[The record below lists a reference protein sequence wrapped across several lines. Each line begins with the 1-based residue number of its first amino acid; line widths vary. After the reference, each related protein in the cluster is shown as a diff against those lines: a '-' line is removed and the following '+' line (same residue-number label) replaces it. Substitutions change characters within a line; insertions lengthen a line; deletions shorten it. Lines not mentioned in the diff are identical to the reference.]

1 MKRKEFGPSA
11 SGDIEENKQSNGI
24 PDVDKFFKEVARDI
38 EADKEKEELIEAVGA
53 WLDNQ
58 KEEAKERLGRIKG
71 IPDYKEE
78 DIDNLFEKISKHFL
92 GEIRFAVSNFDE
104 IKKKISQKRKEIKV
118 DEKSEEVVSMM
129 QWLEACSKLSLFKLL
144 KRKFS
149 GGLSEQ
155 DSLALNILGIIEHG
169 GTLGTHNGISHEL
182 ELSLFTDSSFEDYK
196 GVIDHELTHH
206 VLNLV
211 VPNVTI
217 ERISSHLKLSGNP
230 EIKNLAKKMFFS
242 DLMLGINESAAYIVE
257 GRIPP
262 FETYNDKIAPV
273 VFKKVYETIKDLSRD
288 MTPQE
293 KDDFFVKLYAKVAS
307 LWRED
312 MTIEDVSGIVVR
324 LKDYVE

>member
-11 SGDIEENKQSNGI
+11 SGDIEENKQSNDI
-24 PDVDKFFKEVARDI
+24 PDVDKFFEEVARDI
-38 EADKEKEELIEAVGA
+38 EADKEREELIEAVGA

-58 KEEAKERLGRIKG
+58 KEEAKERLGKIKG
-71 IPDYKEE
+71 IPEYKEGE
-78 DIDNLFEKISKHFL
+78 IDDLFGKISKHFL
-92 GEIRFAVSNFDE
+92 GEIRFAVSNFNE

-129 QWLEACSKLSLFKLL
+129 LWLESCSKLSLFKLL

-149 GGLSEQ
+149 GDLSEQ
-155 DSLALNILGIIEHG
+155 DSLALNILGLIEYG
-169 GTLGTHNGISHEL
+169 GTLGTHDGISHEI
-182 ELSLFTDSSFEDYK
+182 ELSLFTGASLDDYK
-196 GVIDHELTHH
+196 GTIDHELTHH

-211 VPNVTI
+211 VPDATI
-217 ERISSHLKLSGNP
+217 ERISSHIKLGNP
-230 EIKNLAKKMFFS
+230 ETRNFAKQMFFS
-242 DLMLGINESAAYIVE
+242 DLMLSINESAAYIIE
-257 GRIPP
+257 GRVPP

-273 VFKKVYETIKDLSRD
+273 VFKKVYETINDLSKD

-293 KDDFFVKLYAKVAS
+293 KDDFFVKLYTKVAS

-324 LKDYVE
+324 LKDYV